1 MVHLRLSPSGIP
13 TDPVVAALTKTLTAN
28 VTKLPSPDHQT
39 LLKKRKWL
47 QTHIIQPP
55 PSLGRNVDTIAK
67 PVIDATLVFAQEEA
81 GTAVCISPQ
90 GLLLTCS
97 HCVAETAQEL
107 SWNKVHW
114 LLFSSGQVVAAKTI
128 VWDERRDLA
137 LLQIVKATDLASQST
152 FPYLHIAPTY
162 NTPIKRNTPL
172 ICVGHPG
179 SEDLETS
186 IPGVQTNYDSLVLS
200 TGKFCGLA
208 KDQDPQDNSEIG
220 CLMHDCWTYW
230 GHSGAPL
237 VDQKSGYLVGVHS
250 SWDDETAM
258 RRGVPLEA
266 LRSFLDECQTL
277 SPGFSF
283 PERREA

>member
-1 MVHLRLSPSGIP
+1 MTYMRLSPSGIP
-13 TDPVVAALTKTLTAN
+13 ADSVVAALTKTLTAS
-28 VTKLPSPDHQT
+28 VTKLPSADHQT

-47 QTHIIQPP
+47 QTHTIEPP
-55 PSLGRNVDTIAK
+55 PSLGRNANTTAK
-67 PVIDATLVFAQEEA
+67 PIIDATLVFAQEEA

-97 HCVAETAQEL
+97 HCIAETAEEL
-107 SWNKVHW
+107 SWTKVHW
-114 LLFSSGQVVAAKTI
+114 LLFSSGKVVAAKTI
-128 VWDERRDLA
+128 VWDDRRDLA
-137 LLQIVKATDLASQST
+137 LLQVVKASDLTSEAA
-152 FPYLHIAPTY
+152 FPYLRIAFP
-162 NTPIKRNTPL
+162 NTPMKRNTPL
-172 ICVGHPG
+172 ICIGHPG

-200 TGKFCGLA
+200 TGKYYGLA
-208 KDQDPQDNSEIG
+208 KGQDPQDNSEIG

-237 VDQKSGYLVGVHS
+237 VERKSGELVGVHS

-266 LRSFLDECQTL
+266 LRAFLDECQML
-277 SPGFSF
+277 SPGFSL